1 MRACTC
7 ATDTRVRVPCPSST
21 GIAGNIIGKSVTELR
36 SGDSMG
42 SGRKQRDSVRERATA
57 MGGGWRS
64 ERERWEEHAG
74 STGDERIDHR
84 SNCYKIGVRS
94 RLKSGYGYSLLSSLM
109 LANPLD
115 PNEFRPF
122 DINLRVT

>member
-1 MRACTC
+1 MC
-7 ATDTRVRVPCPSST
+7 VFPCPSGT

-57 MGGGWRS
+57 MGGGGGGGEWSS

-74 STGDERIDHR
+74 STGGTRE
-84 SNCYKIGVRS
+84 STTA
-94 RLKSGYGYSLLSSLM
+94 LT
-109 LANPLD
+109 
-115 PNEFRPF
+115 
-122 DINLRVT
+122 VTK

>member
-1 MRACTC
+1 MC
-7 ATDTRVRVPCPSST
+7 VFPCPSGT

-57 MGGGWRS
+57 MGEGGGGGGEWSS

-74 STGDERIDHR
+74 STGGTRE
-84 SNCYKIGVRS
+84 STTA
-94 RLKSGYGYSLLSSLM
+94 LT
-109 LANPLD
+109 
-115 PNEFRPF
+115 
-122 DINLRVT
+122 VTK